1 MFGNLLFPGL
11 ILMALT
17 MVVSFYHTYGSMRLM
32 KPGNDWEKGIPSDPY
47 PNAPKDLQMVKNNIK
62 NLFEYPIIFYA
73 LLILIYTLDKSD
85 MPFIYLSWIYVL
97 LRIIHSFYHDL
108 NHGKQHMCNHQEDQQ
123 MEDMEIT
130 QIDISITINF
140 R

>member
-73 LLILIYTLDKSD
+73 LLILIYTLDRSD

-97 LRIIHSFYHDL
+97 LRIVHSFYHIFMDNTHL
-108 NHGKQHMCNHQEDQQ
+108 RGGFWL
-123 MEDMEIT
+123 
-130 QIDISITINF
+130 ISQFILLAILIRF
-140 R
+140 IIII

>member
-85 MPFIYLSWIYVL
+85 LPFIYLSWIYVL
-97 LRIIHSFYHDL
+97 LRIVHSFYHIFMDNTHL
-108 NHGKQHMCNHQEDQQ
+108 RGGFWLVSQFILLAILIRFIM
-123 MEDMEIT
+123 I
-130 QIDISITINF
+130 I
-140 R
+140 

>member
-85 MPFIYLSWIYVL
+85 LPFIYLSWIYVL
-97 LRIIHSFYHDL
+97 LRIVHSFYHIFMDNTHL
-108 NHGKQHMCNHQEDQQ
+108 RGGFWL
-123 MEDMEIT
+123 
-130 QIDISITINF
+130 ISQFILLAILIRF
-140 R
+140 IIII

>member
-11 ILMALT
+11 VLMALT

-73 LLILIYTLDKSD
+73 LLILIYTLDRSD

-97 LRIIHSFYHDL
+97 LRIVHSFYH
-108 NHGKQHMCNHQEDQQ
+108 
-123 MEDMEIT
+123 IF
-130 QIDISITINF
+130 IDNTHLRGGFWLISQFILLAILIRF
-140 R
+140 IIII

>member
-17 MVVSFYHTYGSMRLM
+17 MVVRFYHTYGSMRLM

-97 LRIIHSFYHDL
+97 LRIIHSFYHIFMDNTHL
-108 NHGKQHMCNHQEDQQ
+108 RGGFWL
-123 MEDMEIT
+123 
-130 QIDISITINF
+130 ISQFILLAILIRF
-140 R
+140 IIII

>member
-1 MFGNLLFPGL
+1 MFGTLLFPGL

-85 MPFIYLSWIYVL
+85 LPFIYLSWIYVL
-97 LRIIHSFYHDL
+97 LRIVHSFYHIFMDNTHL
-108 NHGKQHMCNHQEDQQ
+108 RGGFWL
-123 MEDMEIT
+123 
-130 QIDISITINF
+130 ISQFILLAILIRF
-140 R
+140 IIII

>member
-1 MFGNLLFPGL
+1 
-11 ILMALT
+11 
-17 MVVSFYHTYGSMRLM
+17 M

-97 LRIIHSFYHDL
+97 LRIIHSFYHIFMDNTHL
-108 NHGKQHMCNHQEDQQ
+108 RGGFWL
-123 MEDMEIT
+123 
-130 QIDISITINF
+130 ISQFILLAILIRF
-140 R
+140 IIII

>member
-11 ILMALT
+11 VLMALT

-97 LRIIHSFYHDL
+97 LRIVHSFYHIFMDNTYL
-108 NHGKQHMCNHQEDQQ
+108 RGGFWL
-123 MEDMEIT
+123 
-130 QIDISITINF
+130 ISQFILLAILIRF
-140 R
+140 IIII

>member
-97 LRIIHSFYHDL
+97 LRIIHSFYHIFMDNTHL
-108 NHGKQHMCNHQEDQQ
+108 RGGFWL
-123 MEDMEIT
+123 
-130 QIDISITINF
+130 ISQFILLAILIRF
-140 R
+140 IIII

>member
-85 MPFIYLSWIYVL
+85 LPFIYLSWIYVL
-97 LRIIHSFYHDL
+97 LRIIHSFYHIFMDNTHL
-108 NHGKQHMCNHQEDQQ
+108 RGGFWL
-123 MEDMEIT
+123 
-130 QIDISITINF
+130 ISQFILLAILIRF
-140 R
+140 IIII

>member
-11 ILMALT
+11 VLMALT

-32 KPGNDWEKGIPSDPY
+32 KPGNDWEKGIPYDPY

-85 MPFIYLSWIYVL
+85 IPFIYLSWIYVL
-97 LRIIHSFYHDL
+97 LRIVHSFYHIFMDNTHL
-108 NHGKQHMCNHQEDQQ
+108 RGGFWL
-123 MEDMEIT
+123 
-130 QIDISITINF
+130 ISQFILLAILIRF
-140 R
+140 IIII

>member
-11 ILMALT
+11 VLMALT

-85 MPFIYLSWIYVL
+85 LPFIYLSWIYVL
-97 LRIIHSFYHDL
+97 LRIVHSF
-108 NHGKQHMCNHQEDQQ
+108 NHIFMDNTHLRGGFWLVSQF
-123 MEDMEIT
+123 ILLA
-130 QIDISITINF
+130 ILIRFIIII
-140 R
+140 

>member
-11 ILMALT
+11 VLMALT

-97 LRIIHSFYHDL
+97 LRIIHPFYHIFMDNTHL
-108 NHGKQHMCNHQEDQQ
+108 RGGFWL
-123 MEDMEIT
+123 
-130 QIDISITINF
+130 ISQFILLAILIRF
-140 R
+140 IIII

>member
-1 MFGNLLFPGL
+1 MFGNRLFPGL

-17 MVVSFYHTYGSMRLM
+17 MVVSVYHTYGSMRLM

-97 LRIIHSFYHDL
+97 LRIVHSFYHIFMDNTYL
-108 NHGKQHMCNHQEDQQ
+108 RGGFWL
-123 MEDMEIT
+123 
-130 QIDISITINF
+130 ISQFILLAILIRF
-140 R
+140 IIII

>member
-11 ILMALT
+11 VLMDLT

-97 LRIIHSFYHDL
+97 LRIVHSFYHIFMDNTHL
-108 NHGKQHMCNHQEDQQ
+108 RGGFWL
-123 MEDMEIT
+123 
-130 QIDISITINF
+130 ISQFILLAILIRF
-140 R
+140 IIII

>member
-17 MVVSFYHTYGSMRLM
+17 MVVGFYHTYGSMRLM

-85 MPFIYLSWIYVL
+85 LPFIYLSWIYVL
-97 LRIIHSFYHDL
+97 LRIVHSFYHIFMDNTHL
-108 NHGKQHMCNHQEDQQ
+108 RGGFWL
-123 MEDMEIT
+123 
-130 QIDISITINF
+130 ISQFILLAILISF
-140 R
+140 IIII

>member
-11 ILMALT
+11 VLMALT

-85 MPFIYLSWIYVL
+85 IPFIYLSWIYVL
-97 LRIIHSFYHDL
+97 LRIVHSFYHIFMDNTHL
-108 NHGKQHMCNHQEDQQ
+108 RGGFWL
-123 MEDMEIT
+123 
-130 QIDISITINF
+130 ISQFILLAILIRF
-140 R
+140 IIII

>member
-11 ILMALT
+11 VLMALT

-73 LLILIYTLDKSD
+73 LLILIYTLEKSD
-85 MPFIYLSWIYVL
+85 LPFIYLSWIYVL
-97 LRIIHSFYHDL
+97 LRIVHSFYHIFMDNTHL
-108 NHGKQHMCNHQEDQQ
+108 RGGFWL
-123 MEDMEIT
+123 IS
-130 QIDISITINF
+130 QIILLAILIRF
-140 R
+140 IIII

>member
-11 ILMALT
+11 VLMALT
-17 MVVSFYHTYGSMRLM
+17 MVVSFYHTYGSMRLI

-85 MPFIYLSWIYVL
+85 IPFIYLSWIYVL
-97 LRIIHSFYHDL
+97 LRIVHSFYHIFMDNTHL
-108 NHGKQHMCNHQEDQQ
+108 RGGFWL
-123 MEDMEIT
+123 
-130 QIDISITINF
+130 ISQFILLAILIRF
-140 R
+140 IIII

>member
-1 MFGNLLFPGL
+1 MFENLLFPGL
-11 ILMALT
+11 VLMALT

-97 LRIIHSFYHDL
+97 LRIVHSFYHIFMDNTHL
-108 NHGKQHMCNHQEDQQ
+108 RGGFWL
-123 MEDMEIT
+123 
-130 QIDISITINF
+130 ISQFILLAILIRF
-140 R
+140 IIII

>member
-11 ILMALT
+11 VLMALT

-85 MPFIYLSWIYVL
+85 LPFIYLSWIYVL
-97 LRIIHSFYHDL
+97 LRIVHSFYHIFMDNTHL
-108 NHGKQHMCNHQEDQQ
+108 RGGFWL
-123 MEDMEIT
+123 
-130 QIDISITINF
+130 ISQFILLAILIRF
-140 R
+140 IIII

>member
-85 MPFIYLSWIYVL
+85 LSFIYLSWIYVL
-97 LRIIHSFYHDL
+97 LRIVHSFYHIFMDNTHL
-108 NHGKQHMCNHQEDQQ
+108 RGGFWL
-123 MEDMEIT
+123 
-130 QIDISITINF
+130 ISQFILLAILIRF
-140 R
+140 IIII

>member
-32 KPGNDWEKGIPSDPY
+32 KPGNEWEKGIPSDPY

-97 LRIIHSFYHDL
+97 LRIVHSFYHIFMDNTHL
-108 NHGKQHMCNHQEDQQ
+108 RGGFWL
-123 MEDMEIT
+123 
-130 QIDISITINF
+130 ISQFILLAILIRF
-140 R
+140 IIII

>member
-11 ILMALT
+11 VLMALT

-85 MPFIYLSWIYVL
+85 IPFIYLSWIYGL
-97 LRIIHSFYHDL
+97 LRIVHSFYHIFMDNTHL
-108 NHGKQHMCNHQEDQQ
+108 RGGFWL
-123 MEDMEIT
+123 
-130 QIDISITINF
+130 ISQFILLAILIRF
-140 R
+140 IIII

>member
-11 ILMALT
+11 VLMALT

-85 MPFIYLSWIYVL
+85 LPFIYLSWIYVL
-97 LRIIHSFYHDL
+97 LRIIHSFYHIFMDNTHL
-108 NHGKQHMCNHQEDQQ
+108 RGGFWL
-123 MEDMEIT
+123 
-130 QIDISITINF
+130 ISQFILLAILIRF
-140 R
+140 IIII

>member
-17 MVVSFYHTYGSMRLM
+17 MVVSFYHTYRSMRLM

-97 LRIIHSFYHDL
+97 LRIVHSFYHIFMDNTHL
-108 NHGKQHMCNHQEDQQ
+108 RGGFWL
-123 MEDMEIT
+123 
-130 QIDISITINF
+130 ISQFILLAILIRF
-140 R
+140 IIII

>member
-97 LRIIHSFYHDL
+97 LRIVHSFYHIFMDNTYL
-108 NHGKQHMCNHQEDQQ
+108 RGGFWL
-123 MEDMEIT
+123 
-130 QIDISITINF
+130 ISQFILLAILIRF
-140 R
+140 IIII

>member
-11 ILMALT
+11 VLMALT

-85 MPFIYLSWIYVL
+85 LPFIYLSWIYVL
-97 LRIIHSFYHDL
+97 LRIVHSF
-108 NHGKQHMCNHQEDQQ
+108 NHIFMDNTHLWGGFWL
-123 MEDMEIT
+123 
-130 QIDISITINF
+130 ISQFILLAILIRF
-140 R
+140 IIII

>member
-11 ILMALT
+11 VLMALT

-73 LLILIYTLDKSD
+73 LLILIYTLDRSD

-97 LRIIHSFYHDL
+97 LRIVHSFYHIFMDNTHL
-108 NHGKQHMCNHQEDQQ
+108 RGGFWL
-123 MEDMEIT
+123 
-130 QIDISITINF
+130 ISQFILLAILIRF
-140 R
+140 IIII

>member
-11 ILMALT
+11 VLMALT

-47 PNAPKDLQMVKNNIK
+47 PSAPKNLQMVKNNIK

-73 LLILIYTLDKSD
+73 LLILIYTLEKSD
-85 MPFIYLSWIYVL
+85 LPFIYLSWIYVL
-97 LRIIHSFYHDL
+97 LRIVHSFYHIFMDNTHL
-108 NHGKQHMCNHQEDQQ
+108 RGGFWL
-123 MEDMEIT
+123 
-130 QIDISITINF
+130 ISQFILLAILIRF
-140 R
+140 IIII

>member
-11 ILMALT
+11 VLMTLT

-47 PNAPKDLQMVKNNIK
+47 PNAPKDLQMFKNNIK

-85 MPFIYLSWIYVL
+85 LPFIYLSWIYVL
-97 LRIIHSFYHDL
+97 LRIVHSFYHIFMDNTYL
-108 NHGKQHMCNHQEDQQ
+108 RGGFWL
-123 MEDMEIT
+123 
-130 QIDISITINF
+130 ISQFILLAILIRF
-140 R
+140 IIII

>member
-11 ILMALT
+11 VLMALT

-85 MPFIYLSWIYVL
+85 IPFIYLSWIYVL
-97 LRIIHSFYHDL
+97 MRIVHSFYHIFMDNTHL
-108 NHGKQHMCNHQEDQQ
+108 RGGFWL
-123 MEDMEIT
+123 
-130 QIDISITINF
+130 ISQFILLAILIRF
-140 R
+140 IIII

>member
-85 MPFIYLSWIYVL
+85 IPFIYLSWIYVL
-97 LRIIHSFYHDL
+97 LRIVHSFYHIFMDNTHL
-108 NHGKQHMCNHQEDQQ
+108 RGGFWL
-123 MEDMEIT
+123 
-130 QIDISITINF
+130 ISQFILLAILIRF
-140 R
+140 IIII

>member
-1 MFGNLLFPGL
+1 MFENLLFPGL
-11 ILMALT
+11 VLMALT

-97 LRIIHSFYHDL
+97 LRIVHSFYHIFMDNTYL
-108 NHGKQHMCNHQEDQQ
+108 RGGFWL
-123 MEDMEIT
+123 
-130 QIDISITINF
+130 ISQFILLAILIRF
-140 R
+140 IIII

>member
-11 ILMALT
+11 VLMDLT

-85 MPFIYLSWIYVL
+85 IPFIYLSWIYVL
-97 LRIIHSFYHDL
+97 LRIVHSFYHIFMDNTHL
-108 NHGKQHMCNHQEDQQ
+108 RGGFWL
-123 MEDMEIT
+123 
-130 QIDISITINF
+130 ISQFILLAILIRF
-140 R
+140 IIII